1 MSPLTVLKVSWKFCF
16 READRKRQLFFSECT
31 GGLYGRGTIQLKT
44 VRFTSLP
51 ILFCHFN
58 LSYTVASVLSFWE
71 QTFFTGIGKTIELVF
86 LFSVAVPHSNCND
99 HGYES
104 VFDESELRLKEK
116 CICIF
121 LAGPCYVLWMRW
133 CKISITIA
141 PVKRIRT
148 TCMLKPKTHP
158 HLCDNSEQHESKG
171 GNAYVFLFVFSACAF
186 WWDLSVSH
194 ATRNTLISMFLVTLW
209 RRAGAQK

>member
-1 MSPLTVLKVSWKFCF
+1 MSELYLHLSGWTVLWV
-16 READRKRQLFFSECT
+16 
-31 GGLYGRGTIQLKT
+31 
-44 VRFTSLP
+44 
-51 ILFCHFN
+51 
-58 LSYTVASVLSFWE
+58 
-71 QTFFTGIGKTIELVF
+71 
-86 LFSVAVPHSNCND
+86 
-99 HGYES
+99 
-104 VFDESELRLKEK
+104 
-116 CICIF
+116 
-121 LAGPCYVLWMRW
+121 RW

-194 ATRNTLISMFLVTLW
+194 ATRNTPISMFLVVLW
-209 RRAGAQK
+209 RREGAQKYTLSCKLIGRFPRQRVEHTLPCTESTVPWKMLFLWFLWQGTLANFQKKTIVFAF

>member
-1 MSPLTVLKVSWKFCF
+1 MYLHLSCWTVLWV
-16 READRKRQLFFSECT
+16 
-31 GGLYGRGTIQLKT
+31 
-44 VRFTSLP
+44 
-51 ILFCHFN
+51 
-58 LSYTVASVLSFWE
+58 
-71 QTFFTGIGKTIELVF
+71 
-86 LFSVAVPHSNCND
+86 
-99 HGYES
+99 
-104 VFDESELRLKEK
+104 
-116 CICIF
+116 
-121 LAGPCYVLWMRW
+121 RW

-141 PVKRIRT
+141 PSKRIRT

-209 RRAGAQK
+209 RRAGAQKWTLSCKLIVSAAACRAHLATYRIHSAVKNVIPKIQVPRVFLKCAKHQSSSAVGSSMTPAAKCVLFRRPLPKICIWAVQLIWELIFSP